1 MDNLKIARTL
11 FIHIKDDKEKS
22 QWYGGRNNLK
32 THKDVL
38 NHIKNDLVKHIND
51 CKDLEKEM
59 TSEIKKL

>member
-22 QWYGGRNNLK
+22 QWYAKTIGLK
-32 THKDVL
+32 THKDAL
-38 NHIKNDLVKHIND
+38 NHIKNNLTKHINE
-51 CKDLEKEM
+51 CKNLEKEM

>member
-22 QWYGGRNNLK
+22 QWYAKRIGVK
-32 THKDVL
+32 THKDAL